1 MERHKMIRLL
11 PIFSP
16 LNSQSYSSSLISTTM
31 VKGDIYLSKNI
42 YAFTHICICNKT
54 HTHTH
59 TYTCVCCC
67 YLVTK
72 LCLTFLHPHPEQ
84 EYRSGLPFPSPGDLS
99 DLGIEPMSPA

>member
-54 HTHTH
+54 HTHT
-59 TYTCVCCC
+59 YTCVCCC

-72 LCLTFLHPHPEQ
+72 LCLTLLQPHPQQ